1 MKNRCALVASIAG
14 LALASAAN
22 AAVTFTFRDP
32 GSPRELTYVQGGGGN
47 PGTISYTSPTAVELV
62 FNGAPE
68 GLPVITYQTTLS
80 MNLTVGVGNGFAGL
94 FAAPV
99 SGTFTFRD
107 NASNQ
112 DVLTGTLLNGALL
125 TFGTTGGIAGTS
137 SNNTLV
143 YTVGGPLA
151 TVLANANLSIV
162 PKFDG
167 AFSLSDIDPQP
178 VALTQEGY
186 IASFQASAAFVG
198 NADVIPSAG
207 SAALAGVAALFLVPG
222 RKRRS
227 A

>member
-1 MKNRCALVASIAG
+1 MKSRCALVASIAG

-32 GSPRELTYVQGGGGN
+32 GSPREVTYIQGTGAN
-47 PGTISYTSPTAVELV
+47 PGTITYSSPTAVELV

-68 GLPVITYQTTLS
+68 GLPVISYQTTLT
-80 MNLTVGVGNGFAGL
+80 MNITVGVGNGFGGL

-99 SGTFTFRD
+99 SGTFIFRD

-151 TVLANANLSIV
+151 TVLANAGLSIV

-167 AFSLSDIDPQP
+167 AFSLSDINPQP
-178 VALTQEGY
+178 IGLTGDGY

-207 SAALAGVAALFLVPG
+207 SAALAGVAAMVLLPG